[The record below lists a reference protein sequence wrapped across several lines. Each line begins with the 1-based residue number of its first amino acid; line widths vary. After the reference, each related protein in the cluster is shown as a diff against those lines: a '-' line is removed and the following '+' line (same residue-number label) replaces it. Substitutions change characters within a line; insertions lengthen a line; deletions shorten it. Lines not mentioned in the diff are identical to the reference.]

1 MSPKKIALVTVLF
14 LLGLVLTVGAI
25 ISITEENPG
34 KKISSEKF
42 KEIIIKDGCSIS
54 DEQKSATGNIKNQI
68 ISMDYGCPYNI
79 SYVEFRNKDYQKD
92 YVISSVNK
100 MNYNNGHITTR
111 ININIFSY
119 QEVRTTGSAYNIVIS
134 RDDTVVVASSTK
146 KNKEKLNQVIDR
158 LGISNK
164 IAWDKIWYMVPGITL
179 VWISIILLMI
189 FLIQNDKKKKLSK

>member
-14 LLGLVLTVGAI
+14 LLGLVLTIGAI
-25 ISITEENPG
+25 ISITGENPG

-54 DEQKSATGNIKNQI
+54 DEQKSSTGNIKNQI